1 MLWYRKNDISK
12 KIVEVNHLDAL
23 FLSARKPADI
33 EYIKLILE
41 SPNNNGVIIIDD

>member
-1 MLWYRKNDISK
+1 MLWYRKNDIFK
-12 KIVEVNHLDAL
+12 KIVEENHLDAL

-41 SPNNNGVIIIDD
+41 SPNNGVIIIDD